1 MSDTE
6 QRPVTILNVDDYDAG
21 RYAVTRALRQAG
33 FTVLEAVTGQDA
45 LDEVERSRPD
55 LILLDVQLPDIN
67 GVEIARRLRSN
78 PDTSAIPIL
87 HLSATRVR
95 DSDRALGLEAG
106 ADAYLVEP
114 VDTSVLIATIRALL
128 RVRRAEQEKQILLER
143 EQAARRDAEAAN
155 RARDEF
161 FAILS
166 HELRTPMAAILGWV
180 QYLRHSNERDAGT
193 LEAALLTI
201 EQSARAQ
208 SKLIDQILDA
218 SRIMTQKLDL
228 ELCEVDLT
236 SLVRDAL
243 TAVKQT
249 AEVRNISIDV
259 EVDAGALTVIGDA
272 ARLQQV
278 VWNIA
283 ANAIKFTQEGGR
295 VLVTLRA
302 GDGWGELSVE
312 DNGRGIAPDL
322 LPHIFERFR
331 QSRTARVEGG
341 LGLGLS
347 LVRHLVELHGGE
359 VTAMSAGEGEGST
372 FVVRLPLA
380 GSRQ

>member
-33 FTVLEAVTGQDA
+33 FTVLEAVTGQEA

>member
-67 GVEIARRLRSN
+67 GVEIARRRRSN

-95 DSDRALGLEAG
+95 DSDRTLGLEAG

-143 EQAARRDAEAAN
+143 EQAARRDPEAAN

>member
-33 FTVLEAVTGQDA
+33 FTVLEAVTGQEA

-78 PDTSAIPIL
+78 PETSAIPIL

-95 DSDRALGLEAG
+95 DSDRALGLDAG

-228 ELCEVDLT
+228 ELCEVDLP

-259 EVDAGALTVIGDA
+259 QVNADSMTVVGDA

-278 VWNIA
+278 VWNLA
-283 ANAIKFTQEGGR
+283 ANAIKFTPEGGR

-302 GDGWGELSVE
+302 GDGWGELSVK
-312 DNGRGIAPDL
+312 DNGRGIAADL

-359 VTAMSAGEGEGST
+359 VTAMSAGEGKGST

-380 GSRQ
+380 GSQQ

>member
-33 FTVLEAVTGQDA
+33 FTVLEAVTGQEA

-78 PDTSAIPIL
+78 PETSAIPIL

-95 DSDRALGLEAG
+95 DSDRALGLDAG

-228 ELCEVDLT
+228 ELCEVDLP

-259 EVDAGALTVIGDA
+259 QVNADSMTVVGDA

-278 VWNIA
+278 VWNLA
-283 ANAIKFTQEGGR
+283 ANAIKFTPEGGR

-302 GDGWGELSVE
+302 GDGWGELSVK

-359 VTAMSAGEGEGST
+359 VTAMSAGEGKGST

-380 GSRQ
+380 GSQQ